1 MRKILLVLA
10 VLVACMMIMTG
21 CAQRKV
27 VQTPEQQQAPGQGAE
42 STQKPGAAK
51 DLSKESVTEKEL
63 GGTRQ
68 AGSQYTA
75 KELAT
80 KIQDIHFDFDRY
92 DIRDDAK
99 PALKEIAGV
108 LAKNTKA
115 KVVVEGHCD
124 ERGTVEYNLALGD
137 RRASS
142 AKAYLVSLGIPSS
155 RIDVVSYGKE
165 KPVCSESTEEC
176 WTKNRRDHFVL
187 LEEGK

>member
-1 MRKILLVLA
+1 MKHFFVTSLIILG
-10 VLVACMMIMTG
+10 MIITG

-27 VQTPEQQQAPGQGAE
+27 VQTPEQQAGQAAE
-42 STQKPGAAK
+42 SAQKPAAAK
-51 DLSKESVTEKEL
+51 DLSKESITEQEL
-63 GGTRQ
+63 GGARK
-68 AGSQYTA
+68 AASQYTA
-75 KELAT
+75 KELAS

-99 PALKEIAGV
+99 PALKEISDV

-142 AKAYLVSLGIPSS
+142 AKAYLVSLGIPSG
-155 RIDVVSYGKE
+155 RIDTVSYGKE
-165 KPVCSESTEEC
+165 KPVCSDNTEEC
-176 WTKNRRDHFVL
+176 WTRNRRDHFAL